1 MASTMPGDMSAD
13 VVVVGAGPGG
23 SSTAYHLAQA
33 GLDVILLEKNTFPR
47 DKICGDGLT
56 PAAVHELIAMGV
68 DTTGWMRNRGLTV
81 IGGGHTVHMDWPDQ
95 KSLPGYGMTRART
108 DLDHALAR
116 RAQEA
121 GARLYEGV
129 TVTGAIQ
136 DGSGRVTGVTA
147 KSGRGKNATALTVRV
162 LRQLGANVD
171 WFIPNRSAHGYGF
184 SLAGLAALP
193 TVPGL
198 ILTVDNGTSSHEAV
212 AAARARGIDTLITD
226 HHLPGDT
233 LPDAIAIVN
242 PNRHDSTFPG
252 KNLAG
257 VGVAFYLLLALRQHL
272 RAQGRWPEQ
281 LRLTDHL
288 DLVALGTIADL
299 VPLDYNNRILV
310 NHGLARIRS
319 GHANTG
325 INALMA
331 VANLDP
337 ARLTAQ
343 DIAFSLAP
351 RLNALGRLGDMADGV
366 ALLLAEDRQTA
377 LDYAQQCDDLN
388 RDRKALENE
397 AVQEA
402 ARQVSSALPLAAAYD
417 PAWHEGIIGILAA
430 RLKSRFARP
439 ALVATDSGE
448 TGWIKASLRSVSAVP
463 LVPLLE
469 TAARDLPPAAL
480 RYGGHAAAAGLSV
493 QREHY
498 PALIAAINRAFAEH
512 YGATVPPEPVYIDGE
527 LPATLLNLDWARY
540 LERLEPWGAALPVP
554 VFANPF
560 EVLDCRLLGSAHTRL
575 VLRELDSGNIYN
587 ASWFF
592 HTADYKSGTRLRI
605 VYQLQV
611 NRFYRDERLDLLVQY
626 AEAL

>member
-1 MASTMPGDMSAD
+1 M
-13 VVVVGAGPGG
+13 
-23 SSTAYHLAQA
+23 
-33 GLDVILLEKNTFPR
+33 
-47 DKICGDGLT
+47 LT
-56 PAAVHELIAMGV
+56 PRPARISAETLPE
-68 DTTGWMRNRGLTV
+68 
-81 IGGGHTVHMDWPDQ
+81 DWHPLVKNIYASRLARHDEIEKRLQNLLPPDD
-95 KSLPGYGMTRART
+95 LT
-108 DLDHALAR
+108 DLAPALDR
-116 RAQEA
+116 LERALRTHEPILVYGDYDVD
-121 GARLYEGV
+121 GA
-129 TVTGAIQ
+129 T
-136 DGSGRVTGVTA
+136 
-147 KSGRGKNATALTVRV
+147 ATALTVRV

-193 TVPGL
+193 RTPGL

-233 LPDAIAIVN
+233 LPDAIAVVN

-272 RAQGRWPEQ
+272 RAQGRWPEH

-319 GHANTG
+319 GHGNTG

-402 ARQVSSALPLAAAYD
+402 ARQVSPALPLAAAYD

-448 TGWIKASLRSVSAVP
+448 VGWIKASLRSVSAVP
-463 LVPLLE
+463 LVPLLDS
-469 TAARDLPPAAL
+469 AARDLPPAAL

-498 PALIAAINRAFAEH
+498 PALIAAINRAFAKH

-575 VLRELDSGNIYN
+575 VLREMDSGNIYN

-592 HTADYKSGTRLRI
+592 HTADYKSGTCLRI

-626 AEAL
+626 AEALSL

>member
-1 MASTMPGDMSAD
+1 MITPRPLRIDTAALPAD
-13 VVVVGAGPGG
+13 WHPLVKNIYAGRLNHHDEIEKRLQ
-23 SSTAYHLAQA
+23 HLLPPDNLT
-33 GLDVILLEKNTFPR
+33 GLD
-47 DKICGDGLT
+47 
-56 PAAVHELIAMGV
+56 AAL
-68 DTTGWMRNRGLTV
+68 DR
-81 IGGGHTVHMDWPDQ
+81 
-95 KSLPGYGMTRART
+95 
-108 DLDHALAR
+108 LDHAIRHREPILVYGDYDVD
-116 RAQEA
+116 
-121 GARLYEGV
+121 GA
-129 TVTGAIQ
+129 T
-136 DGSGRVTGVTA
+136 
-147 KSGRGKNATALTVRV
+147 ATALTVRV
-162 LRQLGANVD
+162 LRQLGADVT
-171 WFIPNRSAHGYGF
+171 WFIPNRSVHGYGF
-184 SLAGLAALP
+184 SLAGLAGLP
-193 TVPGL
+193 GAPRL
-198 ILTVDNGTSSHEAV
+198 ILTVDNGIQSHDAIS
-212 AAARARGIDTLITD
+212 AARARGIDVVVTD
-226 HHLPGDT
+226 HHLPGET
-233 LPDAIAIVN
+233 LPPANAIVN
-242 PNRHDSTFPG
+242 PNRRDCPFADKH
-252 KNLAG
+252 LAG
-257 VGVAFYLLLALRQHL
+257 VGVAFYLLLALRSRL
-272 RAQGRWPEQ
+272 LAENRWPDT
-281 LRLTDHL
+281 LRLSDYL
-288 DLVALGTIADL
+288 DLVALGTVADL

-448 TGWIKASLRSVSAVP
+448 AGWIKASLRSVSAVP
-463 LVPLLE
+463 LVPLLDS
-469 TAARDLPPAAL
+469 AARDLPPATL

-575 VLRELDSGNIYN
+575 VLREMDSGNIYN

>member
-1 MASTMPGDMSAD
+1 M
-13 VVVVGAGPGG
+13 
-23 SSTAYHLAQA
+23 
-33 GLDVILLEKNTFPR
+33 
-47 DKICGDGLT
+47 LT
-56 PAAVHELIAMGV
+56 PRPARISAETLPE
-68 DTTGWMRNRGLTV
+68 
-81 IGGGHTVHMDWPDQ
+81 DWHPLVKNIYASRLARHDEIEKRLQNLLPPDD
-95 KSLPGYGMTRART
+95 LT
-108 DLDHALAR
+108 DLAPALDR
-116 RAQEA
+116 LERALRTHEPILVYGDYDVD
-121 GARLYEGV
+121 GA
-129 TVTGAIQ
+129 T
-136 DGSGRVTGVTA
+136 
-147 KSGRGKNATALTVRV
+147 ATALTVRV

-193 TVPGL
+193 TAPGL

-233 LPDAIAIVN
+233 LPDAVATIN
-242 PNRHDSTFPG
+242 PNRRDCPFPG

-257 VGVAFYLLLALRQHL
+257 VGVAFYLLLALRQQL
-272 RAQGRWPEQ
+272 RAQNRWPET

-319 GHANTG
+319 GQANTG
-325 INALMA
+325 IRALLA
-331 VANLDP
+331 VANLEP
-337 ARLTAQ
+337 AHLGAQ
-343 DIAFSLAP
+343 DIAYSVAP
-351 RLNALGRLGDMADGV
+351 RLNALGRLGDMSDGV
-366 ALLLAEDRQTA
+366 ALLLAEDWQTA
-377 LDYAQQCDDLN
+377 QDYAQQSDEKN

-402 ARQVSSALPLAAAYD
+402 ARQVSPALPLAAAYD

-439 ALVATDSGE
+439 ALVATDSNE
-448 TGWIKASLRSVSAVP
+448 DGWIKASLRSVSAVP
-463 LVPLLE
+463 LHELLND
-469 TAARDLPPAAL
+469 AARHLPGEAL

-493 QREHY
+493 KREHY
-498 PALIAAINRAFAEH
+498 PALIEAINRAFLET
-512 YGATVPPEPVYIDGE
+512 YGTTVPPEPVYIDGE
-527 LPATLLNLDWARY
+527 LPAALLNLDWARY
-540 LERLEPWGAALPVP
+540 LERLEPWGASLPVP

-575 VLRELDSGNIYN
+575 VLREMHSGNAYN

-592 HTADYKSGTRLRI
+592 HTADYRPGTRLRI
-605 VYQLQV
+605 AYQLQV
-611 NRFYRDERLDLLVQY
+611 NRFYGDERLSLLVQH
-626 AEAL
+626 AQPL

>member
-1 MASTMPGDMSAD
+1 M
-13 VVVVGAGPGG
+13 
-23 SSTAYHLAQA
+23 
-33 GLDVILLEKNTFPR
+33 
-47 DKICGDGLT
+47 LT
-56 PAAVHELIAMGV
+56 PRPARISAETLP
-68 DTTGWMRNRGLTV
+68 D
-81 IGGGHTVHMDWPDQ
+81 DWHPLVKNIYASRLARHDEIEKRLQNLLPPDD
-95 KSLPGYGMTRART
+95 LT
-108 DLDHALAR
+108 DLAPALDR
-116 RAQEA
+116 LERALRTHEPILVYGDYDVD
-121 GARLYEGV
+121 GA
-129 TVTGAIQ
+129 T
-136 DGSGRVTGVTA
+136 
-147 KSGRGKNATALTVRV
+147 ATALTVRV

-171 WFIPNRSAHGYGF
+171 WFIPSRSAHGYGF

-193 TVPGL
+193 STPGL

-233 LPDAIAIVN
+233 LPDAVATIN
-242 PNRHDSTFPG
+242 PNRRDCPFPG

-310 NHGLARIRS
+310 NHGLARISS
-319 GHANTG
+319 GQANTG
-325 INALMA
+325 IRALLA
-331 VANLDP
+331 VANLEP
-337 ARLTAQ
+337 AHLGAQ
-343 DIAFSLAP
+343 DIAYSVAP
-351 RLNALGRLGDMADGV
+351 RLNALGRLGDMSDGV
-366 ALLLAEDRQTA
+366 ALLLAEDWQTA
-377 LDYAQQCDDLN
+377 QDYAQQSDEKN

-402 ARQVSSALPLAAAYD
+402 ARQVSPALPLAAAYD

-439 ALVATDSGE
+439 ALVATDSNE
-448 TGWIKASLRSVSAVP
+448 DGWIKASLRSVSAVP
-463 LVPLLE
+463 LHELLND
-469 TAARDLPPAAL
+469 AARHLPGEAL

-493 QREHY
+493 KREHY
-498 PALIAAINRAFAEH
+498 PALIEAINRAFLET
-512 YGATVPPEPVYIDGE
+512 YGTTVPPEPVYIDGE
-527 LPATLLNLDWARY
+527 LPAALLNLDWARY
-540 LERLEPWGAALPVP
+540 LERLEPWGASLPVP

-575 VLRELDSGNIYN
+575 VLREMHSGNAYN

-592 HTADYKSGTRLRI
+592 HTADYRPGTRLRI
-605 VYQLQV
+605 AYQLQV
-611 NRFYRDERLDLLVQY
+611 NRFYGDERLSLLVQH
-626 AEAL
+626 AQPL

>member
-1 MASTMPGDMSAD
+1 MYVNHPALPHSIRTHQHPVITPRPARINAATLPADWHPLVKNIYASRLASHDEIEKRLQ
-13 VVVVGAGPGG
+13 
-23 SSTAYHLAQA
+23 HLPPPNN
-33 GLDVILLEKNTFPR
+33 LPD
-47 DKICGDGLT
+47 
-56 PAAVHELIAMGV
+56 IA
-68 DTTGWMRNRGLTV
+68 
-81 IGGGHTVHMDWPDQ
+81 P
-95 KSLPGYGMTRART
+95 
-108 DLDHALAR
+108 ALAR
-116 RAQEA
+116 LDRALATGEPVLVYGDYDVD
-121 GARLYEGV
+121 GA
-129 TVTGAIQ
+129 T
-136 DGSGRVTGVTA
+136 
-147 KSGRGKNATALTVRV
+147 ATALTVRV

-193 TVPGL
+193 RTPGL

-310 NHGLARIRS
+310 NHGLTRIR
-319 GHANTG
+319 GGQGNTG
-325 INALMA
+325 IRALLA
-331 VANLDP
+331 VANQNP
-337 ARLTAQ
+337 AHLGAQ
-343 DIAFSLAP
+343 DISYTVAP
-351 RLNALGRLGDMADGV
+351 RLNALGRLGDMSDGV
-366 ALLLAEDRQTA
+366 ALLLAEDWQTA
-377 LDYAQQCDDLN
+377 QDYAQESDEKN
-388 RDRKALENE
+388 RGRKALENE

-402 ARQVSSALPLAAAYD
+402 AQQISPVLPLAAAYN
-417 PAWHEGIIGILAA
+417 PGWHEGIIGIIAA

-448 TGWIKASLRSVSAVP
+448 NGWIKASLRSVSAVP
-463 LVPLLE
+463 LHELLHA
-469 TAARDLPPAAL
+469 AARHLPTDTL

-493 QREHY
+493 KREHY
-498 PALIAAINRAFAEH
+498 PALIDAINRAFLDT
-512 YGATVPPEPVYIDGE
+512 YGATIPPEPVYIDGE
-527 LPATLLNLDWARY
+527 LPAALLNLDWARY
-540 LERLEPWGAALPVP
+540 LEQLEPWGAALPVP

-575 VLRELDSGNIYN
+575 VLREIHSGNTYS

-592 HTADYKSGTRLRI
+592 HTADYRPGTRLRI
-605 VYQLQV
+605 AYELQV
-611 NRFYRDERLDLLVQY
+611 NRFYGDERLSLLVQH
-626 AEAL
+626 AQPL

>member
-1 MASTMPGDMSAD
+1 M
-13 VVVVGAGPGG
+13 
-23 SSTAYHLAQA
+23 
-33 GLDVILLEKNTFPR
+33 
-47 DKICGDGLT
+47 
-56 PAAVHELIAMGV
+56 
-68 DTTGWMRNRGLTV
+68 
-81 IGGGHTVHMDWPDQ
+81 
-95 KSLPGYGMTRART
+95 
-108 DLDHALAR
+108 
-116 RAQEA
+116 
-121 GARLYEGV
+121 
-129 TVTGAIQ
+129 
-136 DGSGRVTGVTA
+136 
-147 KSGRGKNATALTVRV
+147 
-162 LRQLGANVD
+162 D
-171 WFIPNRSAHGYGF
+171 WFIPNRSTHGYGF

-193 TVPGL
+193 RTPGL

-233 LPDAIAIVN
+233 LPDAIAVVN

-319 GHANTG
+319 GQGNTG
-325 INALMA
+325 IRALLA
-331 VANLDP
+331 VANQNP
-337 ARLTAQ
+337 AHLGAQ
-343 DIAFSLAP
+343 DIAYTVAP
-351 RLNALGRLGDMADGV
+351 RLNALGRLGDMSDGV
-366 ALLLAEDRQTA
+366 ALLLAEDWQTA
-377 LDYAQQCDDLN
+377 QDYAQESDEKN

-402 ARQVSSALPLAAAYD
+402 AQQISPVLPLAAAYN
-417 PAWHEGIIGILAA
+417 PGWHEGIIGIIAA

-448 TGWIKASLRSVSAVP
+448 NGWIKASLRSVSAVP
-463 LVPLLE
+463 LHELLH
-469 TAARDLPPAAL
+469 TAARHLPTDTL

-493 QREHY
+493 KREHY
-498 PALIAAINRAFAEH
+498 PALIDAINRAFLDT
-512 YGATVPPEPVYIDGE
+512 YGATIPPEPVYIDGE
-527 LPATLLNLDWARY
+527 LPAALLNLDWARY
-540 LERLEPWGAALPVP
+540 LEQLEPWGAALPVP

-575 VLRELDSGNIYN
+575 VLREIHSGNTYS

-592 HTADYKSGTRLRI
+592 HTADYRPGTRLRI
-605 VYQLQV
+605 AYELQV
-611 NRFYRDERLDLLVQY
+611 NRFYGDERLSLLVQH
-626 AEAL
+626 AQPL

>member
-1 MASTMPGDMSAD
+1 M
-13 VVVVGAGPGG
+13 
-23 SSTAYHLAQA
+23 
-33 GLDVILLEKNTFPR
+33 
-47 DKICGDGLT
+47 LT
-56 PAAVHELIAMGV
+56 PRPARISAETLPEDWHPLVKNIYASRLASHDEIEKRLQHLLPPDNLPDIAPA
-68 DTTGWMRNRGLTV
+68 L
-81 IGGGHTVHMDWPDQ
+81 
-95 KSLPGYGMTRART
+95 AR
-108 DLDHALAR
+108 LDHALATG
-116 RAQEA
+116 EPVLVYGDYDVD
-121 GARLYEGV
+121 GA
-129 TVTGAIQ
+129 T
-136 DGSGRVTGVTA
+136 
-147 KSGRGKNATALTVRV
+147 ATALTVRV

-193 TVPGL
+193 RTPGL

-233 LPDAIAIVN
+233 LPDAIAVVN

-272 RAQGRWPEQ
+272 RAQGRWPEH

-319 GHANTG
+319 GQGNTG
-325 INALMA
+325 IRALLA
-331 VANLDP
+331 VANQNP
-337 ARLTAQ
+337 AHLGAQ
-343 DIAFSLAP
+343 DIAYTVAP
-351 RLNALGRLGDMADGV
+351 RLNALGRLGDMSDGV
-366 ALLLAEDRQTA
+366 ALLLAEDWQTA
-377 LDYAQQCDDLN
+377 QDYAQESDEKN

-402 ARQVSSALPLAAAYD
+402 AQQISPVLPLAAAYN
-417 PAWHEGIIGILAA
+417 PGWHEGIIGI

-448 TGWIKASLRSVSAVP
+448 NGWIKASLRSVSAVP
-463 LVPLLE
+463 LHELLH
-469 TAARDLPPAAL
+469 TAARHLPTDTL

-493 QREHY
+493 KREHY
-498 PALIAAINRAFAEH
+498 PALIDAINRAFLDT
-512 YGATVPPEPVYIDGE
+512 YGATIPPEPVYIDGE
-527 LPATLLNLDWARY
+527 LPAALLNLDWARY
-540 LERLEPWGAALPVP
+540 LEQLEPWGAALPVP

-575 VLRELDSGNIYN
+575 VLREMHSGNTYS

-592 HTADYKSGTRLRI
+592 HTADYRPGTRLRI
-605 VYQLQV
+605 AYELQV
-611 NRFYRDERLDLLVQY
+611 NRFYGDERLSLLVQH
-626 AEAL
+626 AQPL

>member
-1 MASTMPGDMSAD
+1 M
-13 VVVVGAGPGG
+13 
-23 SSTAYHLAQA
+23 
-33 GLDVILLEKNTFPR
+33 
-47 DKICGDGLT
+47 LT
-56 PAAVHELIAMGV
+56 PRPARISAETLPE
-68 DTTGWMRNRGLTV
+68 
-81 IGGGHTVHMDWPDQ
+81 DWHPLVKNIYASRLARHDEIEKRLQNLLPPDD
-95 KSLPGYGMTRART
+95 LT
-108 DLDHALAR
+108 DLAPALDR
-116 RAQEA
+116 LERALRTHEPILVYGDYDVD
-121 GARLYEGV
+121 GA
-129 TVTGAIQ
+129 T
-136 DGSGRVTGVTA
+136 
-147 KSGRGKNATALTVRV
+147 ATALTVRV

-193 TVPGL
+193 TAPGL

-233 LPDAIAIVN
+233 LPDAVATIN
-242 PNRHDSTFPG
+242 PNRRDCPFPG

-299 VPLDYNNRILV
+299 VPLDYNHRILV
-310 NHGLARIRS
+310 NHGQ
-319 GHANTG
+319 ANTG
-325 INALMA
+325 IRALLA
-331 VANLDP
+331 VANLEP
-337 ARLTAQ
+337 AHLGAQ
-343 DIAFSLAP
+343 DIAYSVAP
-351 RLNALGRLGDMADGV
+351 RLNALGRLGDMSDGV
-366 ALLLAEDRQTA
+366 ALLLAEDWQTA
-377 LDYAQQCDDLN
+377 QDYAQQSDEKN

-402 ARQVSSALPLAAAYD
+402 ARQVSPALPLAAAYD

-439 ALVATDSGE
+439 ALVATDSNE
-448 TGWIKASLRSVSAVP
+448 DGWIKASLRSVSAVP
-463 LVPLLE
+463 LHELLND
-469 TAARDLPPAAL
+469 AARHLPGEAL

-493 QREHY
+493 KREHY
-498 PALIAAINRAFAEH
+498 PALIEAINRAFLET
-512 YGATVPPEPVYIDGE
+512 YGTTVPPEPVYIDGE
-527 LPATLLNLDWARY
+527 LPAALLNLDWARY
-540 LERLEPWGAALPVP
+540 LERLEPWGASLPVP

-575 VLRELDSGNIYN
+575 VLREMHSGNAYN

-592 HTADYKSGTRLRI
+592 HTADYRPGTRLRI
-605 VYQLQV
+605 AYQLQV
-611 NRFYRDERLDLLVQY
+611 NRFYGDERLRLLVQH
-626 AEAL
+626 AQPL

>member
-1 MASTMPGDMSAD
+1 MITPRPLRIDTAALPAD
-13 VVVVGAGPGG
+13 WHPLVKNIYAGRLNHHDEIEKRLQ
-23 SSTAYHLAQA
+23 HLLPPDNLT
-33 GLDVILLEKNTFPR
+33 GLN
-47 DKICGDGLT
+47 
-56 PAAVHELIAMGV
+56 PAL
-68 DTTGWMRNRGLTV
+68 DR
-81 IGGGHTVHMDWPDQ
+81 
-95 KSLPGYGMTRART
+95 
-108 DLDHALAR
+108 LDHAIRHREPILVYGDYDVD
-116 RAQEA
+116 
-121 GARLYEGV
+121 GA
-129 TVTGAIQ
+129 T
-136 DGSGRVTGVTA
+136 
-147 KSGRGKNATALTVRV
+147 ATALTVRV
-162 LRQLGANVD
+162 LRQLGADVA
-171 WFIPNRSAHGYGF
+171 WFIPNRSVHGYGF
-184 SLAGLAALP
+184 SLAG
-193 TVPGL
+193 
-198 ILTVDNGTSSHEAV
+198 
-212 AAARARGIDTLITD
+212 
-226 HHLPGDT
+226 
-233 LPDAIAIVN
+233 
-242 PNRHDSTFPG
+242 
-252 KNLAG
+252 LAG
-257 VGVAFYLLLALRQHL
+257 VGVAFYLLLALRSRL
-272 RAQGRWPEQ
+272 LAENRWPDT
-281 LRLTDHL
+281 LRLSDYL
-288 DLVALGTIADL
+288 DLVALGTVADL

-402 ARQVSSALPLAAAYD
+402 ARQVSPALPLAAAYD

-463 LVPLLE
+463 LVPLLDS
-469 TAARDLPPAAL
+469 AARNLPPAAL

-540 LERLEPWGAALPVP
+540 RERLEPWGAALPVP

-592 HTADYKSGTRLRI
+592 HSADYKSGTRLRI

>member
-1 MASTMPGDMSAD
+1 MITPRPLRIDTAALPAD
-13 VVVVGAGPGG
+13 WHPLVKNIYAGRLNHHDEIEKRLQHLLPPDNLTGLGA
-23 SSTAYHLAQA
+23 A
-33 GLDVILLEKNTFPR
+33 LDRI
-47 DKICGDGLT
+47 DHAI
-56 PAAVHELIAMGV
+56 
-68 DTTGWMRNRGLTV
+68 RNREPILV
-81 IGGGHTVHMDWPDQ
+81 
-95 KSLPGYGMTRART
+95 YG
-108 DLDHALAR
+108 DYDVD
-116 RAQEA
+116 
-121 GARLYEGV
+121 GA
-129 TVTGAIQ
+129 T
-136 DGSGRVTGVTA
+136 
-147 KSGRGKNATALTVRV
+147 ATALTVRV
-162 LRQLGANVD
+162 LRQLGADVT
-171 WFIPNRSAHGYGF
+171 WFIPNRSVHGYGF

-193 TVPGL
+193 RTPGL

-272 RAQGRWPEQ
+272 RAQGRWPEH

-319 GHANTG
+319 GQGNTG
-325 INALMA
+325 IRALLA
-331 VANLDP
+331 VANQNPTHLG
-337 ARLTAQ
+337 AQ
-343 DIAFSLAP
+343 DIAYTVAP
-351 RLNALGRLGDMADGV
+351 RLNALGRLGDMSDGV
-366 ALLLAEDRQTA
+366 ALLLAEDWQTA
-377 LDYAQQCDDLN
+377 QDHAQESDEKN

-402 ARQVSSALPLAAAYD
+402 AQQISPVLPLAAAYN
-417 PAWHEGIIGILAA
+417 PGWHEGIIGIIAA

-448 TGWIKASLRSVSAVP
+448 NGWIKASLRSVSAVP
-463 LVPLLE
+463 LHELLH
-469 TAARDLPPAAL
+469 TAARHLPTDTL

-493 QREHY
+493 KREHC
-498 PALIAAINRAFAEH
+498 PALIDAINRAFLDT
-512 YGATVPPEPVYIDGE
+512 YGATIPPEPVYIDGE
-527 LPATLLNLDWARY
+527 LPAALLNLDWARY
-540 LERLEPWGAALPVP
+540 LEQLEPWGAALPVP

-575 VLRELDSGNIYN
+575 VLREMHSGNTYS

-592 HTADYKSGTRLRI
+592 HTADYRPGTRLRI
-605 VYQLQV
+605 AYELQV
-611 NRFYRDERLDLLVQY
+611 NRFYGDERLSLLVQH
-626 AEAL
+626 AQPL